1 MVIELR
7 TFHCQ
12 WLFPIL
18 SILWS
23 KNLPNWCTYCMLCV
37 VGQQHVDSLNYRW
50 SSSLKINDFTS
61 LCQHP
66 HFWLIY
72 KHIKNGTCYWRHV
85 FTFNSCQVPYTIC
98 SFVSLL
104 LLVYVRIPVIANT
117 SEADYLV
124 HCFGKSDTCFGYGNL
139 LLSEIWGHFRLCGVD
154 LIVLQVMHFS

>member
-1 MVIELR
+1 MIKAVRNYHLEIELH

-23 KNLPNWCTYCMLCV
+23 KNLPNWCMLCM

-72 KHIKNGTCYWRHV
+72 KHIKNGTCYWRHF
-85 FTFNSCQVPYTIC
+85 FTFNSCQVYNLFIC
-98 SFVSLL
+98 LTLTFSL
-104 LLVYVRIPVIANT
+104 RQNT
-117 SEADYLV
+117 SNCQY
-124 HCFGKSDTCFGYGNL
+124 
-139 LLSEIWGHFRLCGVD
+139 IWSWLPGSLFW
-154 LIVLQVMHFS
+154 